1 MPEENSGTNLIWFLT
16 GAALGASVALLLAPQ
31 PGKETRE
38 MVKRRALD
46 GREAIARG
54 GREALDRGRDLYE
67 KGKELAD
74 EAGSALERGRERGKE
89 VISKVRARV
98 SPGDS
103 GDAAEGS
110 V

>member
-1 MPEENSGTNLIWFLT
+1 MSEDHSGTNLIWFLT

-38 MVKRRALD
+38 FVKRRAVD
-46 GREAIARG
+46 GREALARG
-54 GREALDRGRDLYE
+54 GRDALDRGRDLYE

-74 EAGSALERGRERGKE
+74 EAGGAIERGRERGKD

-98 SPGDS
+98 TPEDS
-103 GDAAEGS
+103 GETANEP

>member
-1 MPEENSGTNLIWFLT
+1 MSEDHSGTNLIWFLT

-38 MVKRRALD
+38 LVKRRALD
-46 GREAIARG
+46 GREALARG
-54 GREALDRGRDLYE
+54 GRDALDRGRDLYE
-67 KGKELAD
+67 KGKGLAD
-74 EAGSALERGRERGKE
+74 EAGGAIERGRERGKE

-98 SPGDS
+98 TPEDS
-103 GDAAEGS
+103 AEAANEP

>member
-1 MPEENSGTNLIWFLT
+1 
-16 GAALGASVALLLAPQ
+16 VALLLAPQ

-46 GREAIARG
+46 GRDALARS
-54 GREALDRGRDLYE
+54 GREALERGRDLYE
-67 KGKELAD
+67 RGKDLAD
-74 EAGSALERGRERGKE
+74 EAGNVLERGRERGKE

-98 SPGDS
+98 SPEDS
-103 GDAAEGS
+103 GETLEGS